1 MSELERLQI
10 MLQAALE
17 METSYIKM
25 DMPTTVKE
33 YLQGKIDAYESAL
46 RMVDR
51 INVNNDK
58 LSEL

>member
-17 METSYIKM
+17 METSYLKM
-25 DMPTTVKE
+25 DMPEAVRE

-51 INVNNDK
+51 INVNNEK

>member
-1 MSELERLQI
+1 MSELERIKI

-25 DMPTTVKE
+25 DMPETVKE

-51 INVNNDK
+51 INVNKEK

>member
-17 METSYIKM
+17 METSYLKM
-25 DMPTTVKE
+25 DMPEAVRE

>member
-1 MSELERLQI
+1 MSELDRLQM
-10 MLQAALE
+10 MLKVALE
-17 METSYIKM
+17 METSYLKM
-25 DMPTTVKE
+25 DMPEAVRE

-51 INVNNDK
+51 INANKEK